1 MRILLFGATGLVGDG
16 VLRRLIASSC
26 VDQIVAVS
34 RKPLQLQHAK
44 LHSVIEGDMFHLQQV
59 DALQGFDACFFC
71 LGASSVGM
79 PEAEYRRLTLD
90 LTLAV
95 ARQLSPG
102 NPHMVFEFISG
113 AGAGPKARQMWRR
126 VKGETEAALFAMGLH
141 DVYDLQPGFIQPM
154 RGSTTRH
161 RSLRWLYA
169 LTEPFYPFLEEHFGR
184 AVTSADLLAE
194 AMLRLASRGS
204 SKKTLTNAELNHL
217 AGNFSAATALQADG
231 RAA

>member
-1 MRILLFGATGLVGDG
+1 MRVLLFGATGLVGDG
-16 VLRRLIASSC
+16 VLRWLIASPS
-26 VDQIVAVS
+26 VDQVVAVS
-34 RKPLQLQHAK
+34 RKPLQIRHAK
-44 LHSVIEGDMFHLQQV
+44 LDTVIEGDMFHLQQA

-79 PEAEYRRLTLD
+79 TEAEYRRLTLD

-95 ARQLSPG
+95 ARQLSPV
-102 NPHMVFEFISG
+102 NPQMVFEFISG
-113 AGAGPKARQMWRR
+113 AGAGPNARQMWRR

-141 DVYDLQPGFIQPM
+141 SVYVLQPGFIQPM

-161 RSLRWLYA
+161 RALRWLYA
-169 LTEPFYPFLEEHFGR
+169 LTAVLYPILQKRFDR
-184 AVTSADLLAE
+184 AVTSTDLLAA
-194 AMLRLASRGS
+194 AMLRLATRGN

-217 AGNFSAATALQADG
+217 ARNSSAATARLAEV